1 MTVKRIVFI
10 LLFTSSLTTAFSQA
24 TVGFTFSPNLSTNR
38 VDYDRDSQNRDF
50 TSNDTGLRFSGGP
63 ILDIELTENYYLS
76 TGVLFISKRAGV
88 TGREDLMTREEVYN
102 LQYVAL
108 PATLKLY
115 TNEISL
121 DTRVYFQFGSTLEFL
136 VSQKEKNEDNIY
148 VTDFRFFDTSLLF
161 GIGAEYRAGYNTSI
175 FGGFSY
181 SRGLIDSVDETMP
194 QVENNLIIKN
204 DLLSLNLGIKF

>member
-1 MTVKRIVFI
+1 MMVKIIVFI
-10 LLFTSSLTTAFSQA
+10 LVFSSCLTNAFGQA
-24 TVGFTFSPNLSTNR
+24 TIGFTFSPLLSTNR
-38 VDYDRDSQNRDF
+38 VDYDRDTQNRDF

-63 ILDIELTENYYLS
+63 IVDIALTENYFVS
-76 TGVLFISKRAGV
+76 TGALFISKRAGV
-88 TGREDLMTREEVYN
+88 TGRENQMTREEVYN

-115 TNEISL
+115 TNEISI
-121 DTRVYFQFGSTLEFL
+121 DTKVYFQFGGTFEFL

-148 VTDFRFFDTSLLF
+148 VTDFGIFDSSLLF
-161 GIGAEYRAGYNTSI
+161 GIGAEYRAGFNTSL

-181 SRGLIDSVDETMP
+181 SRGLINSVDETTL
-194 QVENNLIIKN
+194 ENNLIIKN